1 MFAVE
6 QKVLEPGSRNVVLL
20 EVNMRISKDFFGK
33 IYPRSGLLSG
43 YRGIVKIIMVNHSKV
58 PYQVCIGE
66 RIAQII
72 FHKIEKTTFQKVDA
86 FSSSE
91 RQFGVLG
98 LQDINFISLF

>member
-43 YRGIVKIIMVNHSKV
+43 YRGIVSYN
-58 PYQVCIGE
+58 GE
-66 RIAQII
+66 
-72 FHKIEKTTFQKVDA
+72 
-86 FSSSE
+86 S
-91 RQFGVLG
+91 
-98 LQDINFISLF
+98 

>member
-43 YRGIVKIIMVNHSKV
+43 YRGIVKVIMVNHSKV

-66 RIAQII
+66 RIAQLI

-86 FSSSE
+86 LSNSE
-91 RQFGVLG
+91 RQFGVFG
-98 LQDINFISLF
+98 STGY